1 MFGGRRSDPAGDFG
15 IEKLRQLHR
24 RVWRAR
30 NKAFGFEVQCVPYGG
45 LMLRLEEVGLRIRE
59 YLLGAVEQIA
69 ELEEPLERLAE
80 SFNPYRSVVT
90 ASCLL

>member
-1 MFGGRRSDPAGDFG
+1 
-15 IEKLRQLHR
+15 
-24 RVWRAR
+24 
-30 NKAFGFEVQCVPYGG
+30 
-45 LMLRLEEVGLRIRE
+45 MLRLEEAGLRIRE
-59 YLLGAVEQIA
+59 YLFGAVEQIA

>member
-1 MFGGRRSDPAGDFG
+1 
-15 IEKLRQLHR
+15 
-24 RVWRAR
+24 
-30 NKAFGFEVQCVPYGG
+30 
-45 LMLRLEEVGLRIRE
+45 MLRLEEVGLRIRE
-59 YLLGAVEQIA
+59 YLFGAVEQIA

>member
-45 LMLRLEEVGLRIRE
+45 LMLRLEEVAFGS
-59 YLLGAVEQIA
+59 GNTCPA
-69 ELEEPLERLAE
+69 
-80 SFNPYRSVVT
+80 RS
-90 ASCLL
+90 SR